1 MRAPSRSWLAVAPI
15 RSSNAPVPKSP
26 INCNGVS
33 PDKDQSVRKSASLTT
48 PRASTASRKRTPN
61 EVKTAAPPKHS
72 KILILDFGSQ
82 YTQVIARRIRE
93 LQVYSEI
100 VPYNIPLK
108 EIVDLA
114 PNGIILS
121 GGPASVYDKGAPQ
134 IDKEIFSSGIP
145 VLGICYGLMQ
155 MAHHLGGKV
164 VFTGRREYGAGMLQ
178 INNGSQLFD
187 GLGNQLDVWNS
198 HGDEVTALPNGFA
211 VAATT
216 EGCNF
221 AAVEDRQRKLYG
233 LQFHPEVAHTPRG
246 REILQNFVYHICHCA
261 MDWTMGSF
269 IEEACE
275 RVRAQVGDAKVVLG
289 LSGGVDS
296 SVTAALLHKAIGDQL
311 TCIFVNNGLLRSR
324 EEEVVQRV
332 FGENFHIKL
341 KYVDASDRFLK
352 KLRGIIDPE
361 QKRKLIGNEFIDVF
375 QHATEEL
382 LAEDRHRGAAGGGYK
397 FLAQGT
403 LYPDVIESVSI
414 AGNPSQVIKS
424 HHNVGGLPEKM
435 HFELVE
441 PVRQLFKDEVRQVG
455 LQLGLPKE
463 IVYRQPFPGPG
474 LAVRILGEVTEE
486 RLSILRAAD
495 TIVQSEMEAADW
507 YYKVWQSF
515 AVLLPVQSVGVM
527 GDQRT
532 YENTVALRIVESQ
545 DGMTADWVRM
555 PNEILARISNRICN
569 EVRGV
574 NRVVYDIS
582 SKPPST
588 IEWE

>member
-1 MRAPSRSWLAVAPI
+1 MSD
-15 RSSNAPVPKSP
+15 KS
-26 INCNGVS
+26 
-33 PDKDQSVRKSASLTT
+33 T
-48 PRASTASRKRTPN
+48 
-61 EVKTAAPPKHS
+61 HS

-93 LQVYSEI
+93 CQVYSEI
-100 VPYNIPLK
+100 VRFDTPAAEIAALK
-108 EIVDLA
+108 PKGV
-114 PNGIILS
+114 ILS

-134 IDKEIFSSGIP
+134 IDPKIFLLGVP
-145 VLGICYGLMQ
+145 VLGICYGLML
-155 MAHHLGGKV
+155 MANHLGGRV
-164 VFTGRREYGAGMLQ
+164 VFSGRREYGAGVLH
-178 INNGSQLFD
+178 IKNGSELLG
-187 GLGNQLDVWNS
+187 GLGEQLDVWNS
-198 HGDEVTALPNGFA
+198 HGDEVTALPKGFR
-211 VAATT
+211 VAGTT
-216 EGCNF
+216 EGCDF
-221 AAVEDRQRKLYG
+221 AAVEDPQRKLYG

-246 REILQNFVYHICHCA
+246 REILQNFLFHICHCA

-269 IEEACE
+269 IEEACD
-275 RVRAQVGDAKVVLG
+275 RVRKQVGDQKVVLG

-296 SVTAALLHKAIGDQL
+296 SVTAALLHKAIGNQL
-311 TCIFVNNGLLRSR
+311 TCIFVNNGLLRAR

-332 FGENFHIKL
+332 FGENFHVRL
-341 KYVDASDRFLK
+341 KYVDASDRFLSLLK
-352 KLRGIIDPE
+352 GVTDPE
-361 QKRKLIGNEFIDVF
+361 TKRKLIGNEFIKVF

-382 LAEDRHRGAAGGGYK
+382 LEEDQKNGERKLTASNPSGGRYGGYK

-414 AGNPSQVIKS
+414 QGNPAQVIKS

-441 PVRQLFKDEVRQVG
+441 PVRQLFKDEVRQAG

-474 LAVRILGEVTEE
+474 LAVRILGEVTPE
-486 RLSILRAAD
+486 RLSILREAD

-532 YENTVALRIVESQ
+532 YENTVVLRIVESQ
-545 DGMTADWVRM
+545 DGMTADWVRL
-555 PNEILARISNRICN
+555 PYELLARISNRISN
-569 EVRGV
+569 EVKGV
-574 NRVVYDIS
+574 NRVCYDIS

>member
-1 MRAPSRSWLAVAPI
+1 MVA
-15 RSSNAPVPKSP
+15 SS
-26 INCNGVS
+26 
-33 PDKDQSVRKSASLTT
+33 T
-48 PRASTASRKRTPN
+48 
-61 EVKTAAPPKHS
+61 HS

-93 LQVYSEI
+93 CQVYSEI
-100 VPYNIPLK
+100 VRFDTPAA
-108 EIVDLA
+108 EIA
-114 PNGIILS
+114 AAKPKGIILS
-121 GGPASVYDKGAPQ
+121 GGPASVYDKDAPQ
-134 IDKEIFSSGIP
+134 MDPEIFSLGIP
-145 VLGICYGLMQ
+145 VLGICYGLML
-155 MAHHLGGKV
+155 MAHHLGGQV
-164 VFTGRREYGAGMLQ
+164 VFTGRREYGAGMLH
-178 INNGSQLFD
+178 IKNGSQLFD

-198 HGDEVTALPNGFA
+198 HGDEVTALPEGFRA
-211 VAATT
+211 VGTT
-216 EGCNF
+216 EGCDF

-246 REILQNFVYHICHCA
+246 REILQNFLFHICHCA

-269 IEEACE
+269 IEEACA
-275 RVRAQVGDAKVVLG
+275 RVRKQVGDQKVVLG

-311 TCIFVNNGLLRSR
+311 TCIFVNNGLLRAR
-324 EEEVVQRV
+324 EEEIVQRV
-332 FGENFHIKL
+332 FGENFHVRL
-341 KYVDASDRFLK
+341 KYVDASERFLALLK
-352 KLRGIIDPE
+352 GVTDPE
-361 QKRKLIGNEFIDVF
+361 TKRKLIGNEFIKVF
-375 QHATEEL
+375 QKATEEL
-382 LAEDRHRGAAGGGYK
+382 LEEDQRDDDRKHSGYR

-414 AGNPSQVIKS
+414 GGNPAQVIKS

-441 PVRQLFKDEVRQVG
+441 PVRQLFKDEVRQAG

-474 LAVRILGEVTEE
+474 LAVRILGEVTPE
-486 RLSILRAAD
+486 RLSILREAD
-495 TIVQSEMEAADW
+495 TIVQSEMEAANW

-532 YENTVALRIVESQ
+532 YENTVVLRIVESQ
-545 DGMTADWVRM
+545 DGMTADWVRL
-555 PNEILARISNRICN
+555 PYELLARISGRISN
-569 EVRGV
+569 EVKGV
-574 NRVVYDIS
+574 NRVCYDIS

>member
-1 MRAPSRSWLAVAPI
+1 MPVAHSRI
-15 RSSNAPVPKSP
+15 
-26 INCNGVS
+26 I
-33 PDKDQSVRKSASLTT
+33 
-48 PRASTASRKRTPN
+48 
-61 EVKTAAPPKHS
+61 
-72 KILILDFGSQ
+72 ILDFGSQ

-100 VPYNIPLK
+100 VRFDISAAELS
-108 EIVDLA
+108 ELQ

-134 IDKEIFSSGIP
+134 VDPAIFSLGVP
-145 VLGICYGLMQ
+145 VLGICYGLML

-164 VFTGRREYGAGMLQ
+164 VFSGRREYGAGMLQ
-178 INNGSQLFD
+178 ITNGSRLFD
-187 GLGNQLDVWNS
+187 GLGSQLDVWNS
-198 HGDEVTALPNGFA
+198 HGDEVTRLPDGFR
-211 VAATT
+211 AAART
-216 EGCNF
+216 EGSDF
-221 AAVEDRQRKLYG
+221 AAVEDSARNLYG
-233 LQFHPEVAHTPRG
+233 LQFHPEVAHTPQG
-246 REILQNFVYHICHCA
+246 KEILKNFVYRICHCA

-269 IEEACE
+269 IEEACA
-275 RVRAQVGDAKVVLG
+275 RVQRQVGDAKVVLG

-311 TCIFVNNGLLRSR
+311 TCIFVNNGLLRAR

-332 FGENFHIKL
+332 FAENFHIQL
-341 KYVDASDRFLK
+341 KYVDASDRFLS
-352 KLRGIIDPE
+352 KLRGVTDPE
-361 QKRKLIGNEFIDVF
+361 QKRKVIGNEFIDVF
-375 QHATEEL
+375 QHATEQL
-382 LAEDRHRGAAGGGYK
+382 LAEDQSGMGVQLMSPDPDGRKNIGKMPMPHHTGYR

-414 AGNPSQVIKS
+414 GGNPASVIKT

-455 LQLGLPKE
+455 LQLGLPRE

-474 LAVRILGEVTEE
+474 LAVRILGEVTTEH
-486 RLSILRAAD
+486 LAILRAAD

-545 DGMTADWVRM
+545 DGMTADWVRV
-555 PNEILARISNRICN
+555 PYELLARISNRICN
-569 EVRGV
+569 EVNGV

>member
-1 MRAPSRSWLAVAPI
+1 M
-15 RSSNAPVPKSP
+15 
-26 INCNGVS
+26 
-33 PDKDQSVRKSASLTT
+33 
-48 PRASTASRKRTPN
+48 
-61 EVKTAAPPKHS
+61 KTAAPPKHS

-93 LQVYSEI
+93 LQVYSE
-100 VPYNIPLK
+100 VVSFDLPAA
-108 EIVDLA
+108 EIKNLH

-134 IDKEIFSSGIP
+134 IDPEIFSLGIP

-155 MAHHLGGKV
+155 MAHHLGGQV
-164 VFTGRREYGAGMLQ
+164 VFTGRREYGAGMLH
-178 INNGSQLFD
+178 ITNGSQLFD

-198 HGDEVTALPNGFA
+198 HGDEVTALPKGFL
-211 VAATT
+211 AAGRT
-216 EGCNF
+216 ESSDF

-246 REILQNFVYHICHCA
+246 KEILQNFVYHICHCA

-275 RVRAQVGDAKVVLG
+275 RVRRQVGDEKVVLG

-296 SVTAALLHKAIGDQL
+296 SVTAALLHKAISDQL
-311 TCIFVNNGLLRSR
+311 TCIFVNNGLLRAR
-324 EEEVVQRV
+324 EEEIVQRV
-332 FGENFHIKL
+332 FGENFHVRL
-341 KYVDASDRFLK
+341 KYVDATERFLTALK
-352 KLRGIIDPE
+352 GVTDPE
-361 QKRKLIGNEFIDVF
+361 QKRKVIGNEFIAVF

-382 LAEDRHRGAAGGGYK
+382 LAQDRQNEARKLAAGSPSGGGHGHYK

-414 AGNPSQVIKS
+414 GGNPAAVIKS

-474 LAVRILGEVTEE
+474 LAVRILGEVTPE
-486 RLSILRAAD
+486 RLSILREAD
-495 TIVQSEMEAADW
+495 TIVQSEMKASDW
-507 YYKVWQSF
+507 YYRVLQSF
-515 AVLLPVQSVGVM
+515 AVLLPVRSVGVM

-532 YENTVALRIVESQ
+532 YENTIVLRIVESQ
-545 DGMTADWVRM
+545 DGMTADWVRL
-555 PNEILARISNRICN
+555 PYELLARISSRISN
-569 EVRGV
+569 EVKGV
-574 NRVVYDIS
+574 NRVCFDIS